1 MSKTKSIFL
10 SSDRLSAG
18 RDRNTEKHGK
28 QGDGMRWKSGFDRT
42 MLAAIFTL
50 AWPTMLE
57 QLTQTAVQYIDTAMV
72 GSLGT
77 AATAAVGATATV
89 NWMIGSVVSAVG
101 VGFLAFIARQFGAGR
116 PDRARQAS
124 AQACLVALALGTL
137 LTAATMAAARQVP
150 VWMQVDTAIRDMAA
164 RYFQILYLP
173 MLFRTA
179 SILFGMVL
187 RSAGDSR
194 TPMRIG
200 VGVNALN
207 VVLNFLLIYPA
218 RDVTVFGAAVR
229 LPGAGLGVE
238 GAAWASAAAFV
249 FGGLAM
255 SIALWRHPAISP
267 RGCSF
272 RPDGEVLRACGRVAL
287 PNLGQRLATTLGYV
301 VFASMINSLGGV
313 STAAHTVANTVESL
327 FYIPGYGMQT
337 AAATLSGNAY
347 GARDPERLKRL
358 GSTVLPLELALMVV
372 SGALLF
378 LFAEPLVRLFSRDES
393 VIRLGTTVLRMV
405 AVSEP
410 FYGIPIVVEGLM
422 QGVGKTVAPFVYNVI
437 GMWAVR
443 IAGTFVC
450 IRHFGLG
457 LEAAWGCMI
466 AHNLLLF
473 AFFTWHYLTGRW
485 NPFSQPGRAAR

>member
-1 MSKTKSIFL
+1 
-10 SSDRLSAG
+10 
-18 RDRNTEKHGK
+18 
-28 QGDGMRWKSGFDRT
+28 MRRENRFDRT

-77 AATAAVGATATV
+77 AATAAVGATSTV

-124 AQACLVALALGTL
+124 AQACLAALVLGTL
-137 LTAATMAAARQVP
+137 LTVLTLAAAGQVP
-150 VWMQVDTAIRDMAA
+150 VWMQVDPGIRDMAS
-164 RYFQILYLP
+164 RYFRILYLP

-194 TPMRIG
+194 TPMR
-200 VGVNALN
+200 VGLVVNGLN
-207 VVLNFLLIYPA
+207 VTLNFLLIYPA
-218 RDVTVFGAAVR
+218 RTVSLAGLTVR
-229 LPGAGLGVE
+229 IPGAGLGVE

-249 FGGLAM
+249 YGGIAL
-255 SIALWRHPAISP
+255 SIALWRHPAVSP
-267 RGCSF
+267 RGCRF
-272 RPDGEVLRACGRVAL
+272 RPDREVLRACGRVAL

-327 FYIPGYGMQT
+327 FYIPGYGMQI

-347 GARDPERLKRL
+347 GARDHDRLKRL
-358 GSTVLPLELALMVV
+358 GGTVIRLELALMIV
-372 SGALLF
+372 SGSLLF
-378 LFAEPLVRLFSRDES
+378 LFAEPLVRIFSSDEN
-393 VIRLGTTVLRMV
+393 VVRLGTTVLRMV

-422 QGVGKTVAPFVYNVI
+422 QGVGRTVAPFVYNVA

-443 IAGTFVC
+443 IAGTFIC
-450 IRHFGLG
+450 IRCFGLG
-457 LEAAWGCMI
+457 LVAAWGCMI
-466 AHNLLLF
+466 SHNLVLFVLF
-473 AFFTWHYLTGRW
+473 ARHYLSGRW
-485 NPFSQPGRAAR
+485 DPFYRQKTV

>member
-1 MSKTKSIFL
+1 MRRK
-10 SSDRLSAG
+10 
-18 RDRNTEKHGK
+18 RN
-28 QGDGMRWKSGFDRT
+28 FDRA
-42 MLAAIFTL
+42 MLGAIFTL

-77 AATAAVGATATV
+77 EATAAVGATSTV
-89 NWMIGSVVSAVG
+89 NWMIGSVVAAVG

-124 AQACLVALALGTL
+124 AQAFLVTLVLGSV
-137 LTAATMAAARQVP
+137 LTAATLAAARQVP
-150 VWMQVDTAIRDMAA
+150 VWMQVDAGIRDLAA
-164 RYFQILYLP
+164 RYFMILYLP

-194 TPMRIG
+194 TPMR
-200 VGVNALN
+200 VGLVVNGLN
-207 VVLNFLLIYPA
+207 VLLNILLIYPV
-218 RDVTVFGAAVR
+218 RTVSLFGIS
-229 LPGAGLGVE
+229 LQIPGAGLGVE
-238 GAAWASAAAFV
+238 GAAWASAASFV
-249 FGGLAM
+249 YGGIALG
-255 SIALWRHPAISP
+255 IALWRHPAVSP

-272 RPDGEVLRACGRVAL
+272 RPDREILGNCGRVAL

-301 VFASMINSLGGV
+301 VFASMINSLGGI

-327 FYIPGYGMQT
+327 FYIPGYGMQS

-347 GARDPERLKRL
+347 GARDRERMKRL
-358 GSTVLPLELALMVV
+358 GSTVLPLELGLMIV
-372 SGALLF
+372 SGGLLF
-378 LFAEPLVRLFSRDES
+378 LFAEPLVRIFSRDED
-393 VIRLGTTVLRMV
+393 VVRLGTTVLRMV

-422 QGVGKTVAPFVYNVI
+422 QGIGKTVAPLVYNVI
-437 GMWAVR
+437 GMWAIR
-443 IAGTFVC
+443 IAGTYLC
-450 IRHFGLG
+450 IHSFGLG

-473 AFFTWHYLTGRW
+473 ALFTWHYLSGRW
-485 NPFSQPGRAAR
+485 SETKAERQARREP